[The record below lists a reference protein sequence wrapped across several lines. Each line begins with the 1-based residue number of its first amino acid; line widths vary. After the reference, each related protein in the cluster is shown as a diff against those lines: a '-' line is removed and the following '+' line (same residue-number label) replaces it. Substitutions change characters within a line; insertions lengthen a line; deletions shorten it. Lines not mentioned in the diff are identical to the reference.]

1 MRFFLIVAILLFQ
14 KPTETEQLKKCWGHY
29 IQGNCRKV
37 CRVTE
42 IREVLCENRR
52 YCCLNIKQLEERK
65 KVTVRP
71 RPKPPTF
78 AATFPPYKDVEITPS
93 SGSQDRQYVN

>member
-1 MRFFLIVAILLFQ
+1 MRLFLIIAILLIQ

-29 IQGNCRKV
+29 IQGRCRKV

-65 KVTVRP
+65 KVTQPPCP
-71 RPKPPTF
+71 RPLTF
-78 AATFPPYKDVEITPS
+78 AATFASDMEEEILPS
-93 SGSQDRQYVN
+93 SDPPADPM